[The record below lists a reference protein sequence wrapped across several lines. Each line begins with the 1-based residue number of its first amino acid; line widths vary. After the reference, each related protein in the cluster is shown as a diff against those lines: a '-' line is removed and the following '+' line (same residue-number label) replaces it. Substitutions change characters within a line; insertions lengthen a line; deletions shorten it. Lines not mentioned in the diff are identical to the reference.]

1 MLFCPY
7 RADFTFWFSP
17 KSKHEEGISELK
29 AASTSLGKATD
40 RKLKSKNSPSCGR
53 AQTAL
58 ISKRFLSL
66 FSGSLPEAVAAHQ
79 GATQK

>member
-1 MLFCPY
+1 MLFCPIG
-7 RADFTFWFSP
+7 RILLFGLAQKVNKKP
-17 KSKHEEGISELK
+17 K

-40 RKLKSKNSPSCGR
+40 RKLKSKNSPSCGW